1 MAWRQHAA
9 IRSHGEHFPVD
20 KTIGTPPVPRAPLQI
35 VQSSVANPTS
45 LAMFFRGFGGTVSS
59 AVVGTMCAASGPG
72 APGAM
77 GTAIA
82 VSALGAAASIL
93 LPRKVD
99 RKR

>member
-1 MAWRQHAA
+1 
-9 IRSHGEHFPVD
+9 
-20 KTIGTPPVPRAPLQI
+20 
-35 VQSSVANPTS
+35 
-45 LAMFFRGFGGTVSS
+45 MFFRGFGGTVSS

-77 GTAIA
+77 GT
-82 VSALGAAASIL
+82 SIL

>member
-1 MAWRQHAA
+1 
-9 IRSHGEHFPVD
+9 
-20 KTIGTPPVPRAPLQI
+20 
-35 VQSSVANPTS
+35 
-45 LAMFFRGFGGTVSS
+45 MFFRGFGGTVSS

-82 VSALGAAASIL
+82 VSALGSIL

>member
-1 MAWRQHAA
+1 
-9 IRSHGEHFPVD
+9 
-20 KTIGTPPVPRAPLQI
+20 
-35 VQSSVANPTS
+35 
-45 LAMFFRGFGGTVSS
+45 MFFRGFGGTVSS

-82 VSALGAAASIL
+82 VSALGSAASIL

>member
-1 MAWRQHAA
+1 
-9 IRSHGEHFPVD
+9 
-20 KTIGTPPVPRAPLQI
+20 
-35 VQSSVANPTS
+35 
-45 LAMFFRGFGGTVSS
+45 MFFRGFGGTVSS
-59 AVVGTMCAASGPG
+59 AAVGTMCAASGPG
-72 APGAM
+72 TPGAM

>member
-1 MAWRQHAA
+1 MPP
-9 IRSHGEHFPVD
+9 FPVYGIMP
-20 KTIGTPPVPRAPLQI
+20 KRNSMCQRKRGRFRF
-35 VQSSVANPTS
+35 
-45 LAMFFRGFGGTVSS
+45 AMFFRGFGGTVSS